1 MPGGNRNRRGTRTKI
16 IHRSAALPALTS
28 SVHRTDE
35 DVAMPETNKRK
46 PEEGEGDA
54 AKDEEGE
61 AVSPS
66 KRARTDGRGGADGA
80 AESDSVAA
88 LIEAPSPSISDAED
102 DGGPAEAASSAL
114 AAGSAVSE
122 DEM

>member
-114 AAGSAVSE
+114 AAVSAVSE